1 MCLPMKACE
10 PQTKSVNCVL
20 GWFIVVCV
28 YFIEFWLRFH
38 LNLLFLD
45 KKKPLEGEIAV
56 VQDKI

>member
-1 MCLPMKACE
+1 MKGCE

-38 LNLLFLD
+38 LYLLFLD
-45 KKKPLEGEIAV
+45 KKRPLEGEIAV